1 MGLVKEPEA
10 EDKHL
15 PTDMTDFNLDTDD
28 AALKTNTDLP
38 NVTDTSPVY
47 AGEMTLNS

>member
-1 MGLVKEPEA
+1 MGLIKESET
-10 EDKHL
+10 EEKHL

-38 NVTDTSPVY
+38 NVTDSTPVY
-47 AGEMTLNS
+47 AGEMTLNT